1 MKKSLF
7 VLFALLAIV
16 AGVNAQ
22 DMIQANG
29 AEPATLDPALMQDTA
44 SNNIYLALFEGLVQ
58 YDPKTSKGIP
68 AMASS
73 WTTSADGLTVTFK
86 LRDAKWSD
94 GTPVTAQDFVY
105 GWLRTLKTRNRF
117 FLRVYAGHGGQGR
130 RRLQLGQG
138 QSRGRGDQGSGC
150 QDLPGFSSSAP
161 LPLLRRHDGAL
172 RLRSRPEMGDREI
185 RRPVDQAGQPRQQR
199 RVQPQRVEGPGTI
212 SMS

>member
-44 SNNIYLALFEGLVQ
+44 SNNLYLALFEGLVQ

-105 GWLRTLKTRNRF
+105 GWLRTLNPETASSYSYMLGMVVKGADAYNSGKGKAEDVAIKALDSKTF
-117 FLRVYAGHGGQGR
+117 QV
-130 RRLQLGQG
+130 QLVG
-138 QSRGRGDQGSGC
+138 
-150 QDLPGFSSSAP
+150 PPPTSS
-161 LPLLRRHDGAL
+161 
-172 RLRSRPEMGDREI
+172 I
-185 RRPVDQAGQPRQQR
+185 
-199 RVQPQRVEGPGTI
+199 
-212 SMS
+212 